1 MRKRWVQGEGGVRW
15 PGRQSI
21 YTHTQPGY
29 AAGNTHTQDTRTGT
43 AWGYTRAER
52 PAHTVSLV
60 YISEVPWPPP
70 SVTTSYIPLCPPTP
84 PPGRL
89 HLLLLFFLL
98 LLLLLL
104 LPLSAQAFLICIPLR
119 WHSSPPLDPP
129 SVVSFASSSPND
141 AIHPTTPV
149 VRLARFHAHACPS
162 SVYHAYDAGVRGDR
176 QGWERQRERPPLT
189 SAHGVRR
196 PRDTK

>member
-1 MRKRWVQGEGGVRW
+1 MRWGARGRGWL
-15 PGRQSI
+15 GRQSI

-89 HLLLLFFLL
+89 HLFLLFLL
-98 LLLLLL
+98 LLPLLLLL
-104 LPLSAQAFLICIPLR
+104 LPLSTQAFLICIPLR
-119 WHSSPPLDPP
+119 WHSSPPSTLHP
-129 SVVSFASSSPND
+129 SSPSRP
-141 AIHPTTPV
+141 HPPTTP
-149 VRLARFHAHACPS
+149 S
-162 SVYHAYDAGVRGDR
+162 T
-176 QGWERQRERPPLT
+176 QQPPLSVLRGFT
-189 SAHGVRR
+189 HTRVPR
-196 PRDTK
+196 PCITRTTRGFVGTGKVGRDKERDHP

>member
-1 MRKRWVQGEGGVRW
+1 MQGGRGG
-15 PGRQSI
+15 GL
-21 YTHTQPGY
+21 
-29 AAGNTHTQDTRTGT
+29 AGNRYIHTRNRVTLPVTPTRRTHVQARLG
-43 AWGYTRAER
+43 GYTRAER

-70 SVTTSYIPLCPPTP
+70 SVTTSYIPLCPPIPP

-89 HLLLLFFLL
+89 HLLHLFFLLL

-129 SVVSFASSSPND
+129 FVVSFASSSPND

-176 QGWERQRERPPLT
+176 EG
-189 SAHGVRR
+189 
-196 PRDTK
+196 